1 MAYVYKHKGVDKLL
15 ALLGEGT
22 RSEIKA
28 MVRAGRV
35 TVDGAGARD
44 AGMQVDGAQ
53 SDVRLDGR
61 RLCYKAVRHVML
73 NKPSGVLTAAR
84 DKKQK
89 TVMDLLPPMYA
100 AMGAMPAGR
109 LDKDTE
115 GLLVITSDGQLAHRI
130 ISPRHE
136 VGKVYYARLD
146 GELTDADVAAL
157 EAGIHIRDADG
168 EFDAPLG
175 ESTGAAVIFG
185 ATGGVMEAALRTA
198 AYVLT
203 GENPNPDAFSEVR
216 TGPGLREATYTVAGI
231 PVRCAVVSGL
241 GNARK
246 LIERLKEGKVQYD
259 FVEVM
264 ACPGGCVGGGGQPI
278 SAEDEELYGVRG
290 ERLYTL
296 DAENPMR
303 FAHENPEVQALYH
316 EYLGEP
322 LGETAHHLLHTDHK
336 AWNMCYPVCS

>member
-1 MAYVYKHKGVDKLL
+1 MHMKRQGLEDEDLSDKMRLDKLL

-35 TVDGAGARD
+35 TVDGRAAKD
-44 AGMQVDGAQ
+44 AGMQVCGETD
-53 SDVRLDGR
+53 DIRLDGR
-61 RLCYKAVRHVML
+61 ALYYKAVRHVML

-130 ISPRHE
+130 ISPKHE

-146 GELTDADVAAL
+146 GELTDEDVAAL

-168 EFDAPLG
+168 EFDARPAQIDRDGGDAAYIRVTEGKYHQVKRMFAARGKQVVYLKRMAIGGLALDPDLQPG
-175 ESTGAAVIFG
+175 EWRELTEEEVRLLEQPGEEELFQTEQLVCETGILYAAV
-185 ATGGVMEAALRTA
+185 
-198 AYVLT
+198 
-203 GENPNPDAFSEVR
+203 
-216 TGPGLREATYTVAGI
+216 
-231 PVRCAVVSGL
+231 
-241 GNARK
+241 
-246 LIERLKEGKVQYD
+246 KET
-259 FVEVM
+259 E
-264 ACPGGCVGGGGQPI
+264 
-278 SAEDEELYGVRG
+278 
-290 ERLYTL
+290 
-296 DAENPMR
+296 
-303 FAHENPEVQALYH
+303 
-316 EYLGEP
+316 
-322 LGETAHHLLHTDHK
+322 
-336 AWNMCYPVCS
+336 

>member
-1 MAYVYKHKGVDKLL
+1 MGDGILGEKMRLDKLL

-146 GELTDADVAAL
+146 GELTDEDVAAL

-168 EFDAPLG
+168 EFDARPAKLRRD
-175 ESTGAAVIFG
+175 
-185 ATGGVMEAALRTA
+185 GGDA
-198 AYVLT
+198 AYICVT
-203 GENPNPDAFSEVR
+203 
-216 TGPGLREATYTVAGI
+216 
-231 PVRCAVVSGL
+231 
-241 GNARK
+241 
-246 LIERLKEGKVQYD
+246 EGKYHQVKRMFAARGKHVVYLKRMAIGALALD
-259 FVEVM
+259 PELKPGEWRELTDDEV
-264 ACPGGCVGGGGQPI
+264 ALLETEQFDGGFG
-278 SAEDEELYGVRG
+278 
-290 ERLYTL
+290 TL
-296 DAENPMR
+296 DGIAN
-303 FAHENPEVQALYH
+303 
-316 EYLGEP
+316 
-322 LGETAHHLLHTDHK
+322 ETK
-336 AWNMCYPVCS
+336 